1 MNEVK
6 RAKMLSTPDL
16 LDKSNV
22 VGVGVGYKV
31 TDGKLTD
38 NLAVIVLVEKKM
50 EYEDLAPQDLVPDI
64 VWNQP
69 TDVIQVGKIKAQGY
83 TARER
88 PIRPGISIGHYN
100 ITAGTL
106 GVVVYS
112 SIHNAEFLLSNNH
125 VFADTN
131 AGVYGDPIYQPG
143 PYDGGDGTD
152 IVATLT
158 SAVEIGFGPK
168 PPENGDDVCPI
179 AETYAK
185 VGNALAKSFGRK
197 TRVYVGR
204 SYEATD
210 SWINYIDAALARPVP
225 GMEVAKEIKTIG
237 AVITRSVDAE
247 IGMRVMKS
255 GRTTEVTTGEIVLT
269 NATVKVDYG
278 KDVPAIF
285 DKQIISGYMS
295 KGGDSGS
302 LLITDEAEPKAVGLL
317 FAGSNVATIYNPID
331 LVLEAFGVRF

>member
-16 LDKSNV
+16 LDKGNV

-31 TDGKLTD
+31 KDGQTTD
-38 NLAVIVLVEKKM
+38 NLAVIVLVEKKV
-50 EYEDLAPQDLVPDI
+50 EYEDLSPQDLVPDI

-69 TDVIQVGKIKAQGY
+69 TDVIEIGKIKALGY
-83 TARER
+83 TDRER
-88 PIRPGISIGHYN
+88 PIRPGISVGHYN

-106 GVVVYS
+106 GTIVHS

-143 PYDGGDGTD
+143 PYDGGGPEDT
-152 IVATLT
+152 VATLT
-158 SAVEIGFGPK
+158 SSVEIGFGPK

-185 VGNALAKSFGRK
+185 VGNALARSLGRK
-197 TRVYVGR
+197 TRLYVGR
-204 SYEATD
+204 KLEATD
-210 SWINYIDAALARPVP
+210 NWINYVDAALARPVP
-225 GMEVAKEIKTIG
+225 GIDLVKEIKDMG
-237 AVITRSVDAE
+237 VIVTESVDAE
-247 IGMRVMKS
+247 IGMRVAKS
-255 GRTTEVTTGEIVLT
+255 GRTTEVTTGEIVLV

-278 KDVPAIF
+278 KEVPAIF

-302 LLITDEAEPKAVGLL
+302 LLVTNEPQPKAVGLL
-317 FAGSNVATIYNPID
+317 FAGSSMATIYNPID
-331 LVLEAFGVRF
+331 MVLEVFGVRF

>member
-1 MNEVK
+1 MNGVR
-6 RAKMLSTPDL
+6 RAKMLATPDL
-16 LDKSNV
+16 LDKKNV
-22 VGVGVGYKV
+22 VGVATGYKV
-31 TDGKLTD
+31 KDGQTTDS
-38 NLAVIVLVEKKM
+38 LAVVVLVEKKM
-50 EYEDLAPQDLVPDI
+50 EYEDIAPQDLVPDI
-64 VWNQP
+64 VWEQP
-69 TDVIQVGKIKAQGY
+69 TDVIEIGRIKAQGF

-106 GVVVYS
+106 GAVVHS

-131 AGVYGDPIYQPG
+131 AGAYGDPIYQPG

-168 PPENGDDVCPI
+168 PPDNGDDVCPI

-185 VGNALAKSFGRK
+185 IGNALAKSFGRK

-204 SYEATD
+204 SYETTD
-210 SWINYIDAALARPVP
+210 NWINYIDAALARPVP
-225 GMEVAKEIKTIG
+225 GMEVTKRIKELEVVVTD
-237 AVITRSVDAE
+237 TVDAE
-247 IGMRVMKS
+247 IGMKVIKA
-255 GRTTEVTTGEIVLT
+255 GRTTEVTQGEIVLT

-302 LLITDEAEPKAVGLL
+302 LLITNEPTPRAVGLL